1 MSFILHYYRFV
12 VTLQNMK
19 RNQLIRAILLL
30 VFMAFVGGASA
41 QTPLYLMNTSGAM
54 YSFVLE
60 EKPRFWHSSSL
71 LHIKTENL
79 KINFVLNKVSQIFW
93 DNDIPT
99 SIKENVEEK
108 AKFRIDDN
116 KLYIS
121 GAPATEIFI
130 YSLKGN
136 LCARIEATDS
146 EQVVD
151 ITEFEAGTYLV
162 KADDFTFKFIK
173 R

>member
-1 MSFILHYYRFV
+1 
-12 VTLQNMK
+12 
-19 RNQLIRAILLL
+19 
-30 VFMAFVGGASA
+30 
-41 QTPLYLMNTSGAM
+41 
-54 YSFVLE
+54 
-60 EKPRFWHSSSL
+60 
-71 LHIKTENL
+71 
-79 KINFVLNKVSQIFW
+79 VLNKVSQIFW

>member
-1 MSFILHYYRFV
+1 MYLCS
-12 VTLQNMK
+12 MK
-19 RNQLIRAILLL
+19 RIFNIKVVILLAL
-30 VFMAFVGGASA
+30 MFVAGKSSA